1 MAEQMI
7 EYRDEIAG
15 HITRVLEIEGDG
27 PPLLLL
33 HGFADSADTWRMVL
47 DRLSR
52 TGRRAMAIDLPGFGT
67 CTTIRL
73 DAGILEQID
82 EMVVAATVR
91 LAEEAGEDV
100 VVAGNS
106 LGGCASLRAAE
117 NPDLPMAAA
126 APISP
131 AGLDMPVWFSLIE
144 RDPFL
149 RTLLGSGL
157 PIPPPITRLAVARLY
172 RTLAFQDTSAI
183 PPQVLSTF
191 AAHLQDRRSVAR
203 IMGIGKRLLPE
214 LRDPFV
220 FEDVRVPVMLVWG
233 DRDRMVTH
241 KGSRHILEAL
251 PDTRFELIEGC
262 GHCPQLES
270 PDRVV
275 DLLLDFSPVPASA

>member
-1 MAEQMI
+1 MAAQPLI

-15 HITRVLEIEGDG
+15 HHTRVLEIEGDG
-27 PPLLLL
+27 PPMLLL

-67 CTTIRL
+67 CTTI
-73 DAGILEQID
+73 DPDEGILPQID
-82 EMVVAATVR
+82 AMVASAVVR
-91 LAEEAGEDV
+91 LAGESGEDV
-100 VVAGNS
+100 VVSGNS
-106 LGGCASLRAAE
+106 LGGCASLRAAQ
-117 NPDLPMAAA
+117 NRDLPITAV
-126 APISP
+126 APIAP
-131 AGLDMPVWFSLIE
+131 AGLDMPVWFSIIE

-157 PIPPPITRLAVARLY
+157 PIPPPVTRLAVARLY
-172 RTLAFQDTSAI
+172 RTLAFSDTSGI
-183 PPQVLSTF
+183 PPQVLHTF
-191 AAHLQDRRSVAR
+191 AGHLQDRHSVAR

-214 LRDPFV
+214 LRDPFT
-220 FEDVRVPVMLVWG
+220 FEHIDVPVLLVWG

-251 PDTRFELIEGC
+251 PETRYELIEGC
-262 GHCPQLES
+262 GHCPQLET

-275 DLLLDFSPVPASA
+275 DALLEFAPVPA

>member
-1 MAEQMI
+1 MAEPMI

-67 CTTIRL
+67 CTTIDP

-82 EMVVAATVR
+82 DMVSAATVR

-106 LGGCASLRAAE
+106 LGGCASLRAAQ
-117 NPDLPMAAA
+117 NPGLPMAAA
-126 APISP
+126 APIAP

-157 PIPPPITRLAVARLY
+157 PIPPQVTRLAVARLY
-172 RTLAFQDTSAI
+172 RTLAFQDTSEL

-220 FEDVRVPVMLVWG
+220 FGDVRVPVLLVWG

-251 PDTRFELIEGC
+251 PNTRYELIEGC
-262 GHCPQLES
+262 GHCPQLEA

-275 DLLLDFSPVPASA
+275 DTLLDFAPVPASA

>member
-1 MAEQMI
+1 MAAQPLI

-15 HITRVLEIEGDG
+15 HHTRVLEIEGDG

-47 DRLSR
+47 DRLGR

-67 CTTIRL
+67 CTTIDP

-82 EMVVAATVR
+82 DMVASAVTR
-91 LAEEAGEDV
+91 LADESGEEV
-100 VVAGNS
+100 VVSGNS
-106 LGGCASLRAAE
+106 LGGCASLRAAQNAE
-117 NPDLPMAAA
+117 LPITAV

-157 PIPPPITRLAVARLY
+157 PIPPPVTRLAVARLF
-172 RTLAFQDTSAI
+172 RALAFSDTSGI

-191 AAHLQDRRSVAR
+191 AGHLEDRRSVAR

-214 LRDPFV
+214 LRDPFA
-220 FEDVRVPVMLVWG
+220 FEQIDVPVLLVWG

-251 PDTRFELIEGC
+251 PDTRYELIEGC
-262 GHCPQLES
+262 GHCPQIET

-275 DLLLDFSPVPASA
+275 NALLEFAPVPA

>member
-1 MAEQMI
+1 MAQPLI

-15 HITRVLEIEGDG
+15 HHTRVLEIEGEG
-27 PPLLLL
+27 PPLLLV

-52 TGRRAMAIDLPGFGT
+52 VGRRAMAIDLPGFGT
-67 CTTIRL
+67 CTTI
-73 DAGILEQID
+73 DPDEGILDQVD
-82 EMVVAATVR
+82 AMVASAVCR

-100 VVAGNS
+100 VVSGNS
-106 LGGCASLRAAE
+106 LGGCASLRAAQDAE
-117 NPDLPMAAA
+117 LPISAV
-126 APISP
+126 APIAP
-131 AGLDMPVWFSLIE
+131 AGFDMPVWFSLIE

-149 RTLLGSGL
+149 RTLLGTGL
-157 PIPPPITRLAVARLY
+157 PIPPRVTRVAVARLY
-172 RTLAFQDTSAI
+172 RTLAFADTSAL

-191 AAHLQDRRSVAR
+191 AAHLEDRRSVAR
-203 IMGIGKRLLPE
+203 IMTIGQRLLPE

-241 KGSRHILEAL
+241 KGSRHLLEAL
-251 PDTRFELIEGC
+251 PDTRYELIEGC

-275 DLLLDFSPVPASA
+275 EALLDFAPVPA

>member
-1 MAEQMI
+1 M
-7 EYRDEIAG
+7 
-15 HITRVLEIEGDG
+15 LEIEGDG

-33 HGFADSADTWRMVL
+33 HGFADSADTWRMIL

-67 CTTIRL
+67 CTTSPRRGRSSSRSTTWSPS
-73 DAGILEQID
+73 A
-82 EMVVAATVR
+82 VTR
-91 LAEEAGEDV
+91 LADESGEEV
-100 VVAGNS
+100 VVSGNS
-106 LGGCASLRAAE
+106 LGGCASLRAAQNAE
-117 NPDLPMAAA
+117 LPITAV

-157 PIPPPITRLAVARLY
+157 PIPPPVTRLAVARLF
-172 RTLAFQDTSAI
+172 RALAFSDTSGI

-191 AAHLQDRRSVAR
+191 AGHLEDRRSVAR

-214 LRDPFV
+214 LRDPFA
-220 FEDVRVPVMLVWG
+220 FEQIDVPVLLVWG

-251 PDTRFELIEGC
+251 PDTRYELIEGC
-262 GHCPQLES
+262 GHCPQIET

-275 DLLLDFSPVPASA
+275 NALLEFAPVPA